1 MPEVPEE
8 FRPRLKVIGKPIVA
22 TAEEIEVNRR
32 ARSARLRIA
41 ERT

>member
-1 MPEVPEE
+1 MPSMPEELRPKLKAVGKVVVANDEE
-8 FRPRLKVIGKPIVA
+8 VQL
-22 TAEEIEVNRR
+22 NRR